1 MNFRKN
7 IKTFLLVVL
16 FFITF
21 QGFAQGPSE
30 PDEGTG
36 GDGDL
41 NPAPIE
47 NYIIPMLLLGVVTA
61 FVLLKPR
68 SVGYTNLA
76 GSLS

>member
-7 IKTFLLVVL
+7 IKMFLLVVL

-47 NYIIPMLLLGVVTA
+47 YIIPMLLLGVVTA

-68 SVGYTNLA
+68 SVIK
-76 GSLS
+76 SL

>member
-7 IKTFLLVVL
+7 IKMFLLVVL

-47 NYIIPMLLLGVVTA
+47 YIIPMLLLGVDTA

-68 SVGYTNLA
+68 SVIK
-76 GSLS
+76 SL